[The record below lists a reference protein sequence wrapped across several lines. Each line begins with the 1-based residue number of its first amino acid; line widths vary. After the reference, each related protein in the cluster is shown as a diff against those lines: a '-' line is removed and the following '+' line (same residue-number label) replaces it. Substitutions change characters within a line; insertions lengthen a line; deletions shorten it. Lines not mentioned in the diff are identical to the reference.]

1 MREES
6 DVSLPAQE
14 PDNVIILHPAVAQID
29 TDLPKRNPPPAEHH
43 ALVFRKVL
51 VEQVQAATAVASEAG
66 APATKRPPLSSQARR
81 ESLTASATAANG
93 IRPPHRVL
101 QMKSQERPSA
111 TSSSTCQT
119 MMRVPLNVG
128 LPWQIS
134 GSATMYW
141 PNSSR
146 RDTGRRANELA
157 GNVCSQAGGTPLLPQ
172 HLKQLFSTPA

>member
-101 QMKSQERPSA
+101 
-111 TSSSTCQT
+111 
-119 MMRVPLNVG
+119 
-128 LPWQIS
+128 
-134 GSATMYW
+134 
-141 PNSSR
+141 
-146 RDTGRRANELA
+146 
-157 GNVCSQAGGTPLLPQ
+157 
-172 HLKQLFSTPA
+172 